1 MIMAKLKSAKGKKFL
16 FGLLAVFI
24 IAASV
29 VSRDHGGVIEQYN
42 IPLSEW
48 TTSMYV
54 IQSSM
59 IFVYSLVFTVLLA
72 IPLGIYFLGGEEQ
85 VEKIGPIILALS
97 VIESLIVFF
106 VIQFVSLILVRFND
120 QQVKSED
127 DQSPVPPCCRGMLL
141 KYRCVRPC
149 PEPQSPP
156 VSAPPNQESPFCRPF
171 LYVRHVFINAE
182 FVAAFQPAKCCP
194 RMASL

>member
-16 FGLLAVFI
+16 LVQLTVFI

-29 VSRDHGGVIEQYN
+29 VTRATIGGVIEQYN

-85 VEKIGPIILALS
+85 
-97 VIESLIVFF
+97 
-106 VIQFVSLILVRFND
+106 
-120 QQVKSED
+120 
-127 DQSPVPPCCRGMLL
+127 
-141 KYRCVRPC
+141 
-149 PEPQSPP
+149 
-156 VSAPPNQESPFCRPF
+156 
-171 LYVRHVFINAE
+171 
-182 FVAAFQPAKCCP
+182 
-194 RMASL
+194 

>member
-29 VSRDHGGVIEQYN
+29 VTRATIGGVIEQYN

-59 IFVYSLVFTVLLA
+59 ILFIAGLYCVAGNPVGNLFPWRRRAVSKNRPDNSGLVS
-72 IPLGIYFLGGEEQ
+72 Y
-85 VEKIGPIILALS
+85 
-97 VIESLIVFF
+97 
-106 VIQFVSLILVRFND
+106 
-120 QQVKSED
+120 
-127 DQSPVPPCCRGMLL
+127 
-141 KYRCVRPC
+141 
-149 PEPQSPP
+149 
-156 VSAPPNQESPFCRPF
+156 
-171 LYVRHVFINAE
+171 
-182 FVAAFQPAKCCP
+182 
-194 RMASL
+194 

>member
-1 MIMAKLKSAKGKKFL
+1 MWCKALYLSLTERLRQKRIPFCEMYDTVPQNSE
-16 FGLLAVFI
+16 AVFI

-29 VSRDHGGVIEQYN
+29 VTRATIGGVIEQYN

-85 VEKIGPIILALS
+85 
-97 VIESLIVFF
+97 
-106 VIQFVSLILVRFND
+106 
-120 QQVKSED
+120 
-127 DQSPVPPCCRGMLL
+127 
-141 KYRCVRPC
+141 
-149 PEPQSPP
+149 
-156 VSAPPNQESPFCRPF
+156 
-171 LYVRHVFINAE
+171 
-182 FVAAFQPAKCCP
+182 
-194 RMASL
+194 

>member
-29 VSRDHGGVIEQYN
+29 VTRATIGGIEQYN

-85 VEKIGPIILALS
+85 
-97 VIESLIVFF
+97 
-106 VIQFVSLILVRFND
+106 
-120 QQVKSED
+120 
-127 DQSPVPPCCRGMLL
+127 
-141 KYRCVRPC
+141 
-149 PEPQSPP
+149 
-156 VSAPPNQESPFCRPF
+156 
-171 LYVRHVFINAE
+171 
-182 FVAAFQPAKCCP
+182 
-194 RMASL
+194 

>member
-29 VSRDHGGVIEQYN
+29 VTIGGVIEQYN

-85 VEKIGPIILALS
+85 
-97 VIESLIVFF
+97 
-106 VIQFVSLILVRFND
+106 
-120 QQVKSED
+120 
-127 DQSPVPPCCRGMLL
+127 
-141 KYRCVRPC
+141 
-149 PEPQSPP
+149 
-156 VSAPPNQESPFCRPF
+156 
-171 LYVRHVFINAE
+171 
-182 FVAAFQPAKCCP
+182 
-194 RMASL
+194 

>member
-29 VSRDHGGVIEQYN
+29 VTRATIGVIEQYN

-85 VEKIGPIILALS
+85 
-97 VIESLIVFF
+97 
-106 VIQFVSLILVRFND
+106 
-120 QQVKSED
+120 
-127 DQSPVPPCCRGMLL
+127 
-141 KYRCVRPC
+141 
-149 PEPQSPP
+149 
-156 VSAPPNQESPFCRPF
+156 
-171 LYVRHVFINAE
+171 
-182 FVAAFQPAKCCP
+182 
-194 RMASL
+194 

>member
-24 IAASV
+24 IAIAASV
-29 VSRDHGGVIEQYN
+29 VTRATIGGVIEQYN

-85 VEKIGPIILALS
+85 
-97 VIESLIVFF
+97 
-106 VIQFVSLILVRFND
+106 
-120 QQVKSED
+120 
-127 DQSPVPPCCRGMLL
+127 
-141 KYRCVRPC
+141 
-149 PEPQSPP
+149 
-156 VSAPPNQESPFCRPF
+156 
-171 LYVRHVFINAE
+171 
-182 FVAAFQPAKCCP
+182 
-194 RMASL
+194 

>member
-29 VSRDHGGVIEQYN
+29 VTRATIGGV
-42 IPLSEW
+42 PLSEW

-85 VEKIGPIILALS
+85 
-97 VIESLIVFF
+97 
-106 VIQFVSLILVRFND
+106 
-120 QQVKSED
+120 
-127 DQSPVPPCCRGMLL
+127 
-141 KYRCVRPC
+141 
-149 PEPQSPP
+149 
-156 VSAPPNQESPFCRPF
+156 
-171 LYVRHVFINAE
+171 
-182 FVAAFQPAKCCP
+182 
-194 RMASL
+194 

>member
-16 FGLLAVFI
+16 FGSLAVFI

-29 VSRDHGGVIEQYN
+29 VTRATIGGVIEQYN

-85 VEKIGPIILALS
+85 
-97 VIESLIVFF
+97 
-106 VIQFVSLILVRFND
+106 
-120 QQVKSED
+120 
-127 DQSPVPPCCRGMLL
+127 
-141 KYRCVRPC
+141 
-149 PEPQSPP
+149 
-156 VSAPPNQESPFCRPF
+156 
-171 LYVRHVFINAE
+171 
-182 FVAAFQPAKCCP
+182 
-194 RMASL
+194 